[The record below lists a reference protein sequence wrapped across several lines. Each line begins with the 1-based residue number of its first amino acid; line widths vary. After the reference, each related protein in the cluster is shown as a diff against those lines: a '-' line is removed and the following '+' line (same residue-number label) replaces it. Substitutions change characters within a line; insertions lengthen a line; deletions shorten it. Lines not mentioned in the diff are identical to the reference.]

1 VAIIVMAFMW
11 HIDDVANGDVELT
24 WFKVDVAM
32 DDIMLTW

>member
-1 VAIIVMAFMW
+1 MAIIVMALMW

-24 WFKVDVAM
+24 WLKVDVAM